1 VRAPRTT
8 TKTLLAQRVYA
19 TVDAF
24 TKRESAAAVDLL
36 FALLKETA
44 ARGETIKIVRFGNF
58 TLLNKR
64 ARPGRNPQ
72 SGTPTEIAARRV
84 VTFKISRHLKRTLN
98 PSARIVPAE

>member
-1 VRAPRTT
+1 VRAQRTT
-8 TKTLLAQRVYA
+8 TKTLLAHRVYA

-24 TKRESAAAVDLL
+24 TKLESAAAVDLL

-58 TLLNKR
+58 TLLDKR

-84 VTFKISRHLKRTLN
+84 VTFKTSRHLRLALN
-98 PSARIVPAE
+98 PPARPVPAE

>member
-1 VRAPRTT
+1 VRAQRTT
-8 TKTLLAQRVYA
+8 TKTLLAHRVYA

-24 TKRESAAAVDLL
+24 TKLESAAAVDLL

-44 ARGETIKIVRFGNF
+44 ARGETIKIVRFANF
-58 TLLNKR
+58 TLLDKR

-84 VTFKISRHLKRTLN
+84 VTFKTSRHLRLALN
-98 PSARIVPAE
+98 PPARPVPAE